1 VLLALVEGLTAI
13 FVAGLLVA
21 TLALT
26 AVVTLVA
33 TTEAFFTILVGV
45 AAFGRAAA
53 LVLEAMIVL
62 FDLEEAIKSPN

>member
-1 VLLALVEGLTAI
+1 LVEGLTAI
-13 FVAGLLVA
+13 FVAGLLVV

-26 AVVTLVA
+26 AVVPLVA

-45 AAFGRAAA
+45 AAFDRAAA
-53 LVLEAMIVL
+53 LVLEAVIVL